1 MSSRFVKAFGLMIK
15 QKREDKQWSQERL
28 AKIAGL
34 HRTQISLI
42 ERGHRDVRIETLKK
56 LAHAFRVQP
65 GELLP
70 EIQFKKRKRVRLNPD
85 VD

>member
-1 MSSRFVKAFGLMIK
+1 MSSQFVKEFGLMIK
-15 QKREDKQWSQERL
+15 QRREAKAWSQERF
-28 AKIAGL
+28 AEIAGL
-34 HRTQISLI
+34 HRTEISLI

-65 GELLP
+65 SELLP